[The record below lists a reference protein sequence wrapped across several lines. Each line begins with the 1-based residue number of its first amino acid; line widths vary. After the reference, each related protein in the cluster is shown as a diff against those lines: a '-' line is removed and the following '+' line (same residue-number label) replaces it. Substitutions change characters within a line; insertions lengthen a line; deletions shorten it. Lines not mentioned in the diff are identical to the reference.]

1 MKPTLPLSL
10 LAIASTLTACGSQ
23 TPISESSPASESE
36 AIEATADLPVE
47 SAQRIVALTS
57 LSADIVSYLDSER
70 LVGIPGSSLFQDRPE
85 FQDITVVSQGRTP
98 PQLETI
104 VELEP
109 DLVIGARGFHDQALA
124 QLENTG
130 IPVLAT
136 ETNGWEDFEQL
147 IQNLATVTESEAAPL
162 ETQYSACLETAPGEG
177 PSVLVLVSRQPLLS
191 PNANSWAGD
200 LLNRFNLQNLTAEM
214 QSQGPIEG
222 YVTLSAEK
230 VLTADPDRL
239 LLVDTGEGIADQ
251 MKSEP
256 FWSDLKAVQTDQV
269 QVFDYYGLVNP
280 GSLSSINQA
289 CEQLAEMSITP
300 VAGAK
305 PL

>member
-1 MKPTLPLSL
+1 MKPTLSFSL
-10 LAIASTLTACGSQ
+10 IAIASTLTACGTQ
-23 TPISESSPASESE
+23 TPVSESSQAPETE
-36 AIEATADLPVE
+36 TVETTTDPPVE

-57 LSADIVSYLDSER
+57 LSADIIYHLDSER

-85 FQDITVVSQGRTP
+85 FQEIAVVSQGRTP

-104 VELEP
+104 VALEP

-124 QLENTG
+124 QLEDTG
-130 IPVLAT
+130 IPILAT
-136 ETNGWEDFEQL
+136 ETNGWEDFE
-147 IQNLATVTESEAAPL
+147 NLVQTLGAVTAADTAPL
-162 ETQYSACLETAPGEG
+162 EAQYSACLETDSGDA

-230 VLTADPDRL
+230 VLTANPDRL
-239 LLVDTGEGIADQ
+239 LLVDTGEGIVDQ
-251 MKSEP
+251 MKTEP
-256 FWSDLKAVQTDQV
+256 FWGDLKAVQTDQV
-269 QVFDYYGLVNP
+269 YVFDYYGLVNP

-289 CEQLAEMSITP
+289 CQQLLKNQELARS
-300 VAGAK
+300 AF
-305 PL
+305 

>member
-1 MKPTLPLSL
+1 MKPTLSLS
-10 LAIASTLTACGSQ
+10 AIAIAFTLTACGSQ
-23 TPISESSPASESE
+23 TPVNESSPATETE
-36 AIEATADLPVE
+36 TIEATTDLPVE

-57 LSADIVSYLDSER
+57 LSADIVYHLDSER

-85 FQDITVVSQGRTP
+85 FQDVAVISQGRTQ

-104 VELEP
+104 VALEP

-124 QLENTG
+124 QIEDTG

-136 ETNGWEDFEQL
+136 EINGWEDFEQL
-147 IQNLATVTESEAAPL
+147 IQNLAVVTESEAAPL
-162 ETQYSACLETAPGEG
+162 EAQYGACLEPASGKT

-200 LLNRFNLQNLTAEM
+200 LLNRFNLKNLTADM
-214 QSQGPIEG
+214 QTQSPIEG

-230 VLTADPDRL
+230 VLTANPDQI
-239 LLVDTGEGIADQ
+239 LLVDTGEGIIDQ
-251 MKSEP
+251 MKAEP
-256 FWSDLKAVQTDQV
+256 FWGDLKAVQTGQV
-269 QVFDYYGLVNP
+269 YVFEYYGLVNP

-289 CEQLAEMSITP
+289 CQQLL
-300 VAGAK
+300 K
-305 PL
+305 N